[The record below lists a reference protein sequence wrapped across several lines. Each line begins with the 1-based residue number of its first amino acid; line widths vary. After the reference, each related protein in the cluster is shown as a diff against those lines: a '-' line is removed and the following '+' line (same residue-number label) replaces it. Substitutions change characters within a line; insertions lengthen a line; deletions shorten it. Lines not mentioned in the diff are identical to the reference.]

1 MSTERLA
8 YTPAIRPAHDS
19 LNIIVVGENGGKMA
33 FAAEPLQKQE
43 GGIPPAAQWR
53 CTAAK
58 VRKHGILGKKRHAP
72 LFSCAGAG
80 EGV

>member
-8 YTPAIRPAHDS
+8 YTPALRPAHDS
-19 LNIIVVGENGGKMA
+19 LNIIVVGENDGESAKA
-33 FAAEPLQKQE
+33 RRFA
-43 GGIPPAAQWR
+43 
-53 CTAAK
+53 
-58 VRKHGILGKKRHAP
+58 KKRHAP